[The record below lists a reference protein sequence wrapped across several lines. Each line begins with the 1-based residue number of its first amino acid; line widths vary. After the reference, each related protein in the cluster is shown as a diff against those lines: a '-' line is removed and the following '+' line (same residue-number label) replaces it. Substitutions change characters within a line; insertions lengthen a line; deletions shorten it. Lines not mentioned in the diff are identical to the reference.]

1 MHEYGIVRGVLSLVD
16 EQVRAHDGRR
26 ALRVLLGAS
35 GVTGAEEHLLR
46 QAFDAFKADTTARD
60 AELVVERVPLEA
72 CCVDCGAQVR
82 PADSRGRSCPRC
94 GSHAV
99 LPARGQDIF
108 LKSVEI
114 EV

>member
-1 MHEYGIVRGVLSLVD
+1 MHEYGIVRSVLSVVD
-16 EQVRAHDGRR
+16 EQVHAHDGRR

-35 GVTGAEEHLLR
+35 GMTGAEERLLH

-60 AELVVERVPLEA
+60 AELVVERVPLEV
-72 CCVDCGAQVR
+72 CCVDCGAQASL
-82 PADSRGRSCPRC
+82 ADSHDRRCPRC
-94 GSHAV
+94 GSDAA
-99 LPARGQDIF
+99 LPIRGQDIF